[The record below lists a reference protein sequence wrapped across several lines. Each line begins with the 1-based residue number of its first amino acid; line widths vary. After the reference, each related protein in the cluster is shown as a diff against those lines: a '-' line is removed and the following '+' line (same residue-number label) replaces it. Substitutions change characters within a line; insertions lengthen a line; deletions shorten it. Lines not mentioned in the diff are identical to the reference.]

1 MSQVSTEQSET
12 FEFRAE
18 MKQLLN
24 IIIHSLYT
32 NPEVFLREL
41 VSNSSD
47 ALNKVRFMKLTETN
61 IINPESELKIN
72 IHVDKDAKSLTIEDT
87 GIGMTHD
94 DMVQH
99 LGTIA
104 KSGTAELISQIKESG
119 KSVDAN
125 LIGQFG
131 VGFYS
136 VFMVTDEVVV
146 ESRHAAENSV
156 SFRWKSSGEY
166 GFEIEPIEE
175 RNRGTKITFKLKEEY
190 HHFADETSIKQ
201 LLKKYSNFVDFPI
214 YVNDEEVNKVQAL
227 WHKRKDEIST
237 EELNEF
243 YKFISGDYQE
253 PLSHLHLNLEG
264 NINFKALLF
273 IPQMAP
279 ANLFRDIADNN
290 IHLYSNKIFIQDDP
304 KDLLPEYLRFIRGVV
319 DTEDLPLNVSREVTQ
334 SSPVM
339 AKIKQII
346 TSKMLAHLDEMA
358 SKEPEKYDKFFKQF
372 GSLFKSGVNQDYTN
386 KSKIVELLRFESS
399 KTSAGEFTSLN
410 RYVSNMRTEQNEIY
424 YIMGNFRNEVDR
436 NPNMEYFKKHDIEVL
451 YLLDPVDL
459 FTVPYIFE
467 YDGKHLTSIEKADIS
482 IPESKSENDTT
493 ENDEVKNIITFAKE
507 ILGDKVE
514 DIIQSKRL
522 VDSVASLV
530 VGKNSLDPQMEKM
543 MKMMDKEFIPSK
555 RILELNIEHPI
566 LKNLSSKLSSEPENE
581 ILKLTILQIFDI
593 AMLNDGQS
601 IDVSDF
607 TKRANEMMLHATN
620 RI

>member
-1 MSQVSTEQSET
+1 MSQVSTEQTES

-32 NPEVFLREL
+32 HPEVFLREL

-61 IINPESELKIN
+61 IINPESELKIS
-72 IHVDKDAKSLTIEDT
+72 IHVDKEAKSLTIEDT
-87 GIGMTHD
+87 GIGMTHE
-94 DMVQH
+94 DMVKH

-104 KSGTAELISQIKESG
+104 KSGTAELINQIKESG

-146 ESRHAAENSV
+146 ESRHAAENST
-156 SFRWKSSGEY
+156 SHRWKSTGEY
-166 GFEIEPIEE
+166 GFEIEPIED
-175 RNRGTKITFKLKEEY
+175 RNRGTKISFKLKEDY

-201 LLKKYSNFVDFPI
+201 LLKRYSNFVDFPI

-227 WHKRKDEIST
+227 WHKRKDDIND

-253 PLSHLHLNLEG
+253 PLTHLHLNLEG

-279 ANLFRDIADNN
+279 ANLFRDITDNN

-304 KDLLPEYLRFIRGVV
+304 KDLLPEYMRFIRGVV

-346 TSKMLAHLDEMA
+346 TSKMLAHLEEMA

-372 GSLFKSGVNQDYTN
+372 GSLFKTGVNQDYTN

-399 KTSAGEFTSLN
+399 KTAAGEFTSLN
-410 RYVSNMRTEQNEIY
+410 RYVSNMRSEQNEIY

-436 NPNMEYFKKHDIEVL
+436 NPNMEYFKKNDIEVL
-451 YLLDPVDL
+451 YLLDPIDL

-467 YDGKHLTSIEKADIS
+467 YDGKHLISIEKADIS
-482 IPESKSENDTT
+482 IPDAKSESDNP
-493 ENDEVKNIITFAKE
+493 ENDDAKTIISFAKE
-507 ILGDKVE
+507 VLGDKVE

-543 MKMMDKEFIPSK
+543 IKMMDKEFIASK
-555 RILELNIEHPI
+555 RILELNTEHPI